1 MVEVRND
8 NYVQA
13 KFNYG
18 IKTQEA
24 IFNDTQ
30 DLANLIFQQRY
41 EVAYEF
47 AEIFLNKLSGEMGED
62 LFKKIKVKLIKSRK
76 DYVAFSKWK
85 SSGKGNTSRYSKAV
99 NKLSLDTVKNLRETL
114 LDVDMEIRKFLKK
127 KGIST
132 PKETDEMRSMIEG
145 KE

>member
-1 MVEVRND
+1 MEEARND
-8 NYVQA
+8 NYVQS

-30 DLANLIFQQRY
+30 DFASLIFQQRY

-47 AEIFLNKLSGEMGED
+47 AEIFLNKLSGEMGD
-62 LFKKIKVKLIKSRK
+62 NLFKTIKEKLTDVRK
-76 DYVAFSKWK
+76 NYIAFSKYK
-85 SSGKGNTSRYSKAV
+85 SNSRGNTSRYAKAV
-99 NKLSLDTVKNLRETL
+99 NKLDLETVKKLREAL
-114 LDVDMEIRKFLKK
+114 LEVDMEIRKFLKK

-132 PKETDEMRSMIEG
+132 PKETDEMRTMIEG